1 MPASNRMR
9 TPQLLIVAVLAL
21 SFPVYGALPE
31 KLARKRPDPGAAMQ
45 SRPELTTKVLT
56 KRYCRDGSQTLQMT
70 LRLKYRNRGRQSL
83 ILSKE
88 SSLIVRYMISRN
100 VEAAKRGHYSQVV
113 RLEIRFPEESELFN
127 DPTPGADFVIVSPGN
142 SYYADS
148 EIQIPISE
156 PSDQFLSPGDY
167 VLQVQVPTWLQSKDL
182 AKTLRQRWRKSG
194 TLWFAPLTSLPMGF
208 SVEKHYSATEC
219 R

>member
-9 TPQLLIVAVLAL
+9 MPQVLVLAVMAL
-21 SFPVYGALPE
+21 SFPVYGALFE
-31 KLARKRPDPGAAMQ
+31 KLAGKPPDRGAAMKA
-45 SRPELTTKVLT
+45 SLELTTEVLT
-56 KRYCRDGSQTLQMT
+56 KCYCRDGSQTLQMT
-70 LRLKYRNRGRQSL
+70 LRLKYRNGGSQSL
-83 ILSKE
+83 ILYKG

-100 VEAAKRGHYSQVV
+100 VEAAKRRHYSQVV
-113 RLEIRFPEESELFN
+113 RLEIRFPEEQELFN
-127 DPTPGADFVIVSPGN
+127 DPTPGEDFVILSPGN
-142 SYYADS
+142 SHSADS

-156 PSDQFLSPGDY
+156 PSDQFLSPGHY

-194 TLWFAPLTSLPMGF
+194 ALWFAPVTSLPMGF